1 MGLIGIGKKVLNN
14 FKSPKHFKLTVS
26 SVYQLKGDIIVTFSN
41 KKKSKFSKKYSQK
54 LLKGNLVEFYG
65 RENKIWINPIKEPK
79 LKVIKHVE
87 VEKVTG
93 FLEIKYVSRFMND
106 DIGEYVYLPKCKL
119 SYNNKIKHSPA
130 LIYLDKVGLKS
141 EKDGV
146 FQGYGKIKGS
156 FSILKDIVSVD
167 DIENFKP
174 DTRVV
179 KEKISLSDVQFHIK
193 SLSVKNNSGTF
204 NCPASDVPFS
214 FTPSHNTFKNLYT
227 DMFVLIEANQRRL
240 GKVRKEGNKW
250 IETITWVQD
259 GKFKWD
265 FSNIDN
271 SKIAKKIKQQKMD
284 EEYEKLL
291 EDLRELKEFISF
303 SDLKEK
309 FKKTGRNVSNKD
321 LSEMFFHPGYDEDT
335 FHALEEKAIET
346 FVDNLSFIFK
356 IPSKIKN
363 KNLFIWEVP
372 NMTLATYLFSDILS
386 PEQLFSRIKETK
398 RMDIRTNKEVQKA
411 LGFEGF
417 IVHSNFNTWNEK
429 FQKFL
434 K

>member
-1 MGLIGIGKKVLNN
+1 
-14 FKSPKHFKLTVS
+14 
-26 SVYQLKGDIIVTFSN
+26 
-41 KKKSKFSKKYSQK
+41 
-54 LLKGNLVEFYG
+54 
-65 RENKIWINPIKEPK
+65 
-79 LKVIKHVE
+79 
-87 VEKVTG
+87 
-93 FLEIKYVSRFMND
+93 
-106 DIGEYVYLPKCKL
+106 
-119 SYNNKIKHSPA
+119 
-130 LIYLDKVGLKS
+130 
-141 EKDGV
+141 
-146 FQGYGKIKGS
+146 
-156 FSILKDIVSVD
+156 
-167 DIENFKP
+167 
-174 DTRVV
+174 
-179 KEKISLSDVQFHIK
+179 
-193 SLSVKNNSGTF
+193 
-204 NCPASDVPFS
+204 
-214 FTPSHNTFKNLYT
+214 
-227 DMFVLIEANQRRL
+227 MFVLIEANQRRL
-240 GKVRKEGNKW
+240 GKVRKERNKW
-250 IETITWVQD
+250 IETLTWVQD

-271 SKIAKKIKQQKMD
+271 SRIAKKIKQQKMD

-398 RMDIRTNKEVQKA
+398 RMDIRTYKEVQSA